1 MAIAATDAQLPALT
15 AGVSGLEVSSL
26 ALPREIEIPFIQ
38 NFTPMQV
45 KKLTWASGEIS
56 QMMSPFETVK
66 FVSLSFSV
74 EVSGQTGKLQFAA
87 TTSSDPPSSED
98 DWIGATVFQRF
109 SGNAHGD
116 TYAEYVFPS
125 RHPFGLELKAT
136 TLGNDPPNFYFR
148 FKGSTGNTA
157 SLRGKLVIRG
167 GGHGI
172 IQASRLLDVTPK
184 A

>member
-15 AGVSGLEVSSL
+15 AGVSGLDVASL
-26 ALPREIEIPFIQ
+26 SLPREIEIPFIQ
-38 NFTPMQV
+38 NFLPMVV
-45 KKLTWASGEIS
+45 KKLSWATGEVNI
-56 QMMSPFETVK
+56 MMAPFETVK

-87 TTSSDPPSSED
+87 TTSSDPPDSED

-136 TLGNDPPNFYFR
+136 TLGNDPPNFFFR
-148 FKGSTGNTA
+148 FKGGTGCTA
-157 SLRGKLVIRG
+157 SIRGKLVIRG

-172 IQASRLLDVTPK
+172 IKATRLIDVTPK

>member
-15 AGVSGLEVSSL
+15 SGVSTLEVATP
-26 ALPREIEIPFIQ
+26 ALPREIEVPFIQ
-38 NFTPMQV
+38 NFLPAQV
-45 KKLTWASGEIS
+45 KKLTWLTGDIAT
-56 QMMSPFETVK
+56 MMAPFESVK

-87 TTSSDPPSSED
+87 TTESDGPSSED

-116 TYAEYVFPS
+116 TYAEYVFPV

-136 TLGNDPPNFYFR
+136 TLGNDPPNFFFR
-148 FKGSTGNTA
+148 FKGSTGTSA

-172 IQASRLLDVTPK
+172 IKAMRLYDVTPK